1 MSAAASP
8 LPPPEARDVSP
19 TPPPRGRNELLRVTE
34 ILLPALLIL
43 ALQVAGLALLLQG
56 RIGLPAYAAIHCA
69 GALAAAAWAYFFRR
83 GGSVNRFAVLLA
95 IAAMALGPIGT
106 LGLILIV
113 PLQALLRRRATPFE
127 EWYRALF
134 PDEEPDDNRR
144 LFELISSGRAETA
157 GNVSVESFTD
167 VMRAGSIEQK
177 RAVITLL
184 VRRFRP
190 EFAPALKLALQDP
203 NPAIR
208 VQAATAAAE
217 IESDFLERAIALEAE
232 AKAHPADAARR
243 LALAQHYDAYAFSG
257 LLDSQRE
264 HDNRAEALQHY
275 RAVLAQQP
283 TLLGARA
290 AVSRIL
296 VRTGRYAEAVDW
308 LGERLDAGH
317 VNRATVAWY
326 AECLFHLRRYGD
338 LRGVVRRFRDL
349 LLGSGEEAHD
359 DNLSDAVRL
368 WLSADRMDG
377 AGR

>member
-1 MSAAASP
+1 MSAAPES
-8 LPPPEARDVSP
+8 LLPPEARLARSAL
-19 TPPPRGRNELLRVTE
+19 PPRGRNELRRTAEV
-34 ILLPALLIL
+34 LLPALLIL
-43 ALQVAGLALLLQG
+43 GLQVGGLTALLQN
-56 RIGLPAYAAIHCA
+56 RIDLPAFAAIHA
-69 GALAAAAWAYFFRR
+69 GSALIAAAWAYAFRR

-95 IAAMALGPIGT
+95 VAAMALGPIGT

-190 EFAPALKLALQDP
+190 EFAPALNLALQDP

-217 IESDFLERAIALEAE
+217 IESDFLERAIALEAD
-232 AKAHPADAARR
+232 AKAHPADALRR

-257 LLDSQRE
+257 LLDRQRE

-275 RAVLAQQP
+275 RAVLALQP
-283 TLLGARA
+283 GHLGARA

-308 LGERLDAGH
+308 LGERLDSGH

-338 LRGVVRRFRDL
+338 LRGVALRFRDL
-349 LLGSGEEAHD
+349 LLGSGETTHD
-359 DNLSDAVRL
+359 DGLSDAIRL
-368 WLSADRMDG
+368 WLAADPAKG
-377 AGR
+377 KPQ